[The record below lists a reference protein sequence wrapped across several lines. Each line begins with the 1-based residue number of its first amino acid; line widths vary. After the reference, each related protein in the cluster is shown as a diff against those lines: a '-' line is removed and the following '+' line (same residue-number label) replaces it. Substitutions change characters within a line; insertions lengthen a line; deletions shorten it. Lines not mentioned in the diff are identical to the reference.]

1 MRENRIF
8 SFGDRRSASAWVPIS
23 DVVMGGVSVGHME
36 SAAGGYAAFTG
47 RVSFENDGGFA
58 SVRSEIGLY
67 DLGTY
72 EGLMLRVR
80 GDGKRYKLNLR
91 TDERFDG
98 IVYQTRFGT
107 VPSEWIEV
115 RIPFGDF
122 FPAFRGIRVNDA
134 PPLDTRRIRSFGLL
148 ISDRQE
154 GPFRLEIAWLSAYT
168 A

>member
-1 MRENRIF
+1 MREDRIF
-8 SFGDRRSASAWVPIS
+8 SFDDQRIASAWDPIG
-23 DVVMGGVSVGHME
+23 DVVMGGVSVGRME
-36 SAAGGYAAFTG
+36 SAAGYAVFTG
-47 RVSFENDGGFA
+47 RVSFENEGGFA
-58 SVRSEIGLY
+58 SVRSETGHY

-72 EGLMLRVR
+72 EGLILRVR

-98 IVYQTRFGT
+98 IVYQARFET

-115 RIPFGDF
+115 RIPFSDF

-134 PPLDTRRIRSFGLL
+134 PPLDTRHIRSFGLL

-154 GPFRLEIAWLSAYT
+154 GPFRLEIARLSAY
-168 A
+168 AA